1 MTIILV
7 IDLPGVTEHGPELAA
22 QFADVLVQSDAND
35 DAKIHTI
42 TSLVPNKKEKM

>member
-7 IDLPGVTEHGPELAA
+7 IDLPGVTKDGPELAA
-22 QFADVLVQSDAND
+22 QFADVLVQSDANE

-42 TSLVPNKKEKM
+42 TSLVPKEKKQ